1 MSERATL
8 FGLAWKSLLNRR
20 LTAGLLVASVA
31 MSVMLLV
38 AVDRIRTETKTSFIN
53 TISGVD
59 LVVGARGG
67 PLNLLLYAVFRVG
80 DATSNISWESY
91 QLVAARPEV
100 AWSVPLSLGDA
111 HRGYRVLGTTDDYF
125 VHYRYGRDRAL
136 AFETGKPFAN
146 AQEAVLGAEVAATL
160 GYALGD
166 GIVVSHGI
174 GDVSFVHHDDAP
186 FTVAGILA
194 YTGTPVDRTVHVSLA
209 GIEAMHSEP
218 GEHDHGHDEHPGDED
233 DHRDEHVDGDHD
245 EHHADHDDGDEH
257 HDAREHAEHHD
268 DAGHREGGDHDEHH
282 DDDAEHQHSDHD
294 EHVNDHAE
302 HNDGDHDEHGDHDGH
317 RDGEHD
323 EQHDGHGA
331 DDNHTEHDEH
341 EDHAADHAEHHGSG
355 HDEHR
360 DHDERDG
367 EHDGELDEHAADADH
382 DDHAGDADHADHAST
397 HDEHEDHHADDHG
410 DVAERQPDAITA
422 FLVGMHS
429 RPLALRLQRFVNEY
443 DGEPLMA
450 ILPGAT
456 LQQLWDLVGV
466 VETAL
471 ISVAVLVVA
480 AGLIGMTTTLLAGL
494 AERRREMAVLRAV
507 GAGPGWVFAL
517 LIVESA
523 MLAATAA
530 IAGVAAAHG
539 AMFAGRAVLEDRFG
553 LALAGE
559 APGLFDLA
567 VVLGV
572 TLAGALAATFP
583 AWRAYRYSLADG
595 LTMRV

>member
-20 LTAGLLVASVA
+20 LTAGLTVASVA

-38 AVDRIRTETKTSFIN
+38 AVDRIRTETKTSFVN

-91 QLVAARPEV
+91 QMIAARPEV

-125 VHYRYGRDRAL
+125 AHYRYGRDRAL
-136 AFETGKPFAN
+136 AFETGEPFAN
-146 AQEAVLGAEVAATL
+146 ASEAVLGAEVAATL
-160 GYALGD
+160 GYAMGD

-194 YTGTPVDRTVHVSLA
+194 PTGTPVDRTVHVSLA
-209 GIEAMHSEP
+209 GIEAMHSES
-218 GEHDHGHDEHPGDED
+218 GEHDHGHDGHSDDED
-233 DHRDEHVDGDHD
+233 HDEHVGGGHDAHHDDEHAEHHDAAAHNEHHDDHAEHDDGHHAEHHGGEHDEHHAAAAHDEHRDDHAEHDDGHHAEHHDDEHAEHHDATDHD
-245 EHHADHDDGDEH
+245 EHHADHAEHDDGH
-257 HDAREHAEHHD
+257 HAEHHD
-268 DAGHREGGDHDEHH
+268 GDHDKRHE
-282 DDDAEHQHSDHD
+282 SDG
-294 EHVNDHAE
+294 NDHAE
-302 HNDGDHDEHGDHDGH
+302 HNNGEHDGDADEHHTGDQDEHGD
-317 RDGEHD
+317 GEHRV
-323 EQHDGHGA
+323 A
-331 DDNHTEHDEH
+331 DD
-341 EDHAADHAEHHGSG
+341 AEHHNGG
-355 HDEHR
+355 
-360 DHDERDG
+360 
-367 EHDGELDEHAADADH
+367 
-382 DDHAGDADHADHAST
+382 
-397 HDEHEDHHADDHG
+397 HADDR
-410 DVAERQPDAITA
+410 DSDLAEPQPDAITA
-422 FLVGMHS
+422 FLVGLHS

-443 DGEPLMA
+443 DGEPMMA

-466 VETAL
+466 VEVAL
-471 ISVAVLVVA
+471 VSVAVLVVA

-507 GAGPGWVFAL
+507 GAGRGWVFAL

-530 IAGVAAAHG
+530 IVGVAAAHG

-553 LALAGE
+553 LALAGG
-559 APGLFDLA
+559 APGVFDLA

-572 TLAGALAATFP
+572 TLAGALAAAFP

-595 LTMRV
+595 LTVRV